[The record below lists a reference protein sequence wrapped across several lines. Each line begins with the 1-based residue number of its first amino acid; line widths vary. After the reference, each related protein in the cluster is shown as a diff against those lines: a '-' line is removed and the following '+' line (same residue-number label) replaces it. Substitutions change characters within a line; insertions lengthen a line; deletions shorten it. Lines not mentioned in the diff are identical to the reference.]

1 MSRKKPRPRDIIS
14 TIYEEEGFYEVEH
27 GSGPESG
34 YFDRLVLSDGR
45 REIVVGI
52 LSEEAF
58 AARGAI
64 QDALLQAEKLKGKF
78 NGVILAIPRKYQK
91 AVDENVLA
99 LHGFGLL
106 IYDILGAEEVIPPKI
121 REFDQAIMG
130 EGHRPEERRIEEEE
144 LIRLRREFSR
154 ILKVLEEME
163 TRLDRLEKEQN
174 KLMARISGVESKIES
189 LKRTEQRMEEAKAA
203 SGVINGGKSG
213 SKSLPPY
220 LVNNPWVEILS
231 RRE

>member
-1 MSRKKPRPRDIIS
+1 
-14 TIYEEEGFYEVEH
+14 E
-27 GSGPESG
+27 
-34 YFDRLVLSDGR
+34 
-45 REIVVGI
+45 
-52 LSEEAF
+52 
-58 AARGAI
+58 
-64 QDALLQAEKLKGKF
+64 
-78 NGVILAIPRKYQK
+78 
-91 AVDENVLA
+91 
-99 LHGFGLL
+99 
-106 IYDILGAEEVIPPKI
+106 
-121 REFDQAIMG
+121 